1 MAQQS
6 GSASYLSLVAAC
18 DDFPYDP
25 AAVEAYYQLN
35 LPNDRRPH
43 GYMLP
48 EIVDQMPWTADFAIC
63 HDQPRSVTVLDS
75 SNGTDTVSAVNDAFA
90 RIVNDCVERKLF
102 DLLCG
107 QHSEPFAIVGA
118 NYERPVHV
126 ERFAAALF
134 GLTQTG
140 AHLIAYTMDPDT
152 GMKLWIP
159 RRAAH
164 LYTYPGKLDTTVAG
178 GMKAGS
184 SPYNTVIAEA
194 QEEASFDEVLLR
206 QHARS
211 RGAVSHMSVTG
222 TGFPGEQGLVV
233 PNVDFIYD
241 MELPPDVVPK
251 PQDGEVGEF
260 YCMSVEEVQAAL
272 LREEFKPEPAAV
284 LIDFLIRHSFIT
296 PENEPEFVEITTRL
310 HRRLPFKVG
319 V

>member
-134 GLTQTG
+134 GLTQRG

-164 LYTYPGKLDTTVAG
+164 LYTYP
-178 GMKAGS
+178 
-184 SPYNTVIAEA
+184 
-194 QEEASFDEVLLR
+194 
-206 QHARS
+206 
-211 RGAVSHMSVTG
+211 
-222 TGFPGEQGLVV
+222 GFPGEQGLVV

>member
-1 MAQQS
+1 MAQQF
-6 GSASYLSLVAAC
+6 GSTSYLSPVAAC

-25 AAVEAYYQLN
+25 AATEAYYQLY

-48 EIVDQMPWTADFAIC
+48 ATVDRMPWTADFVIR

-75 SNGTDTVSAVNDAFA
+75 SNGTDTASAINDAFA
-90 RIVNDCVERKLF
+90 RLVNDCVERRLF

-118 NYERPVHV
+118 DYDKPVHV

-134 GLTQTG
+134 GLTQRG
-140 AHLIAYTMDPDT
+140 AHLIAYTMSPDT

-184 SPYNTVIAEA
+184 SPYLTIIAEA
-194 QEEASFDEVLLR
+194 QEEASFDEVLVR
-206 QHARS
+206 QYARS
-211 RGAVSHMSVTG
+211 RGAISHMCVTG
-222 TGFPGEQGLVV
+222 AGFPGEQGLVV

-241 MELPPDVVPK
+241 IELPPGIVPK

-260 YCMSVEEVQAAL
+260 YCMSVEDVQAAL

-284 LIDFLIRHSFIT
+284 LVDFLIRHSFIS
-296 PENEPEFVEITTRL
+296 PENEPDFVEVTMRL

-319 V
+319 M